1 MSRVSTNQFRV
12 PYLHERQIESEA
24 ELLLREWSEK
34 GHKVS
39 VPIPLEDLV
48 ECHLRLP
55 FQVEDLRKRFGGH
68 DVLGAIWFGDG
79 AIRVDSSLDPV
90 LHPEMLGRYNFTIAH
105 EVGHWRLHREHLR
118 RDPAQAMFFN
128 ANGEPA
134 FVCRDGDTAPEEWQ
148 ANHFAGCLL
157 MPRDLLRIAWRQWR
171 GNDDPVS
178 LADLG
183 LNAST
188 SSELEQ
194 QIAFERFCRPLADDF
209 AASAQAMRIRL
220 EALELLVK
228 EYQPGLFG

>member
-1 MSRVSTNQFRV
+1 MSPTTSTYRV
-12 PYLHERQIESEA
+12 PYLRERQIERET
-24 ELLLREWSEK
+24 ELLLGEWSEK
-34 GHKVS
+34 GREVS

-55 FQVEDLRKRFGGH
+55 FHVEDLRKRFGGH

-79 AIRVDSSLDPV
+79 TIRVDSSLDPV
-90 LHPEMLGRYNFTIAH
+90 VHPEMLGRYNFTIAH

-118 RDPAQAMFFN
+118 RDPSQAIFFKT
-128 ANGEPA
+128 NGEPA
-134 FVCRDGDTAPEEWQ
+134 FICRDGDTVPEEWQ
-148 ANHFAGCLL
+148 ANAFAACLL
-157 MPRDLLRIAWRQWR
+157 MPRDALRKAWRHWT
-171 GNDDPVS
+171 GNDIPAS
-178 LADLG
+178 LADVG

-188 SSELEQ
+188 SSEHEQ

-209 AASAQAMRIRL
+209 AVSAQAMRIRL